1 MLVGG
6 VQRRSACNTLRTC
19 WRSAADIAWGC
30 DRNAVRGGRGRH
42 RRAAMVAYYL
52 ERK

>member
-6 VQRRSACNTLRTC
+6 VPEALGVQHAETC
-19 WRSAADIAWGC
+19 WRSAVDIAWGC